1 LLLYHYNPSVSTIA
15 ENLHAEE
22 DGLVTPEVGSW
33 AEEKYRLI
41 ALYDELFSKGMKDKW
56 DLRVYV
62 DLYAGAGFGKVRGT
76 EIRLKGSPLI
86 ALNVEY
92 PFDKYIFCEQD
103 PEKLDAL
110 RQRVARLA
118 PKADVVFI
126 KGSCDSGVDD
136 ILRAIPRGSTGRKV
150 LSLCLVDPFDFGF
163 KFDTLKRL
171 SAAYMDFLVLLAAQ
185 MDANRN
191 YDSYTAS
198 GNTKIAHALGNHDW
212 RQRWESS
219 NLQRSRFPAFLA
231 EEFSKSMTAIGFL
244 PRKVHDMKLV
254 KTYDNNMALYY
265 LALFSKHQR
274 AYEFWKDVLKYGTD
288 QRALW
293 D

>member
-1 LLLYHYNPSVSTIA
+1 VSTIA
-15 ENLHAEE
+15 ENLSVEE
-22 DGLVTPEVGSW
+22 DGLVTLEIGSW
-33 AEEKYRLI
+33 SEEKYRLI
-41 ALYDELFSKGMKDKW
+41 ALYDQLFSKGMKDKW

-62 DLYAGAGFGKVRGT
+62 DLYAGAGFGKVKGT
-76 EIRLKGSPLI
+76 ETRLKGSPLI
-86 ALNVEY
+86 ALDVEY

-126 KGSCDSGVDD
+126 EGSCDSRVYD
-136 ILRAIPRGSTGRKV
+136 ILRAIPKGSTGRKV

-163 KFDTLKRL
+163 KFDTLKHL

-198 GNTKIAHALGNHDW
+198 GNTKIADALGNHDW
-212 RQRWESS
+212 RQRWETS
-219 NLQRSRFPAFLA
+219 NLQRSRFPMFLA

-274 AYEFWKDVLKYGTD
+274 AHEFWKDVLKYGTD

-293 D
+293 E